1 MSIDKESLRD
11 EIINKTQFP
20 YGARDVQYQTVD
32 PSLPGIRDMEHR
44 YQIMNF
50 PKSFNGETV
59 IDIGCNIGMICFDA
73 KRRGASRVIG
83 IDNRS
88 ETIEVAKKLAIELEL
103 DVEFY
108 TFDVNDGLDVL
119 KGLIGEE
126 QFDHVFALSI
136 WGHVDKPTLA
146 NLINYYS
153 SKVCWFEGH
162 AAGWTDDRREKM
174 EHELSSLLNFKYYE
188 YLGETTDR
196 NPRQNFKLSN
206 SYRVVLDQKNDYVY
220 FDGETYEVIN
230 KSIYTLPE
238 PGTLSYPS
246 EDFDGQYYSYR
257 GKFCNYIANI
267 DSKTGYKIFTAKN
280 DSISYLE
287 QDILDKKVVVE
298 KIFKIQNLLHS
309 NNFAPKAHE
318 IITCHDDESFTYGI
332 KMDNIKG
339 KFVDPPEEWKQNLIN
354 FCKENGISRK
364 GRDIEVELKS
374 NNCIESDGNIYLID
388 IDPKWDM
395 I

>member
-1 MSIDKESLRD
+1 MSIDDSILRQ
-11 EIINKTQFP
+11 EIIDKTQWP
-20 YGARDVQYQTVD
+20 YAKREVQYQTID

-44 YQIMNF
+44 YKIMNF

-59 IDIGCNIGMICFDA
+59 IDIGCNIGMICIDA
-73 KRRGASRVIG
+73 KRRGASRVVG
-83 IDNRS
+83 IDYRP

-108 TFDVNDGLDVL
+108 VFDVNTGLDNL
-119 KGLIGEE
+119 KSIIGDD

-136 WGHVDKPTLA
+136 WGHVEKPKLA
-146 NLINYYS
+146 DIINFYS
-153 SKVCWFEGH
+153 SKICWFEGH
-162 AAGWTDDRREKM
+162 AAGWTGDTQIKM
-174 EHELSSLLNFKYYE
+174 ENDLSSLLNFKYHE

-238 PGTLSYPS
+238 PGTLSYPP
-246 EDFDGQYYSYR
+246 EDFDIQYYSFR
-257 GKFCNYIANI
+257 GKFCSYVANI
-267 DSKTGYKIFTAKN
+267 NSKTGYKIFTA
-280 DSISYLE
+280 DSSSSYLD
-287 QDILDKKVVVE
+287 QDILNKKVTVDR
-298 KIFKIQNLLHS
+298 IFKIQNLLHL
-309 NNFAPKAHE
+309 NNFAPKVHE
-318 IITCHDDESFTYGI
+318 IITCHDNESFTYAI

-339 KFVDPPEEWKQNLIN
+339 KFIDPPKEWKQNLIN

-364 GRDIEVELKS
+364 DNSIEGELTS
-374 NNCIESDGNIYLID
+374 INCIESEGSIYLID
-388 IDPKWDM
+388 IDPKWD
-395 I
+395 II